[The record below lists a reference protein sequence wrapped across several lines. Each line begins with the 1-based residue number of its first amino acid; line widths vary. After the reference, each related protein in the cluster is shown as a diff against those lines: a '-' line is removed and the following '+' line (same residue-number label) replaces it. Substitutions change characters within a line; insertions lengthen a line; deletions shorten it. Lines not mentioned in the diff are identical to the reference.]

1 MTFARGKE
9 AQARKAAKAKRP
21 ANLVPKNT
29 GRSDPKYKT
38 VPRSTEHMARIAARG
53 CLICGRPAQAHHCD
67 VVLPK
72 GMGPK
77 VSDFCVVPL
86 CPTHHTDDKHDC
98 AHGYLGERAWW
109 ARHGVDVGAWIVAL
123 LVRWYYGQNPDAQAA
138 IDAIE
143 AQRRKLAA

>member
-1 MTFARGKE
+1 MTFK
-9 AQARKAAKAKRP
+9 RKNPRKPINPLK
-21 ANLVPKNT
+21 KGQT
-29 GRSDPKYKT
+29 GRADPSYKT

-53 CLICGRPAQAHHCD
+53 CLICGHPAQAHHCD

-77 VSDFCVVPL
+77 VTDFATAPL
-86 CPTHHTDDKHDC
+86 CQEHHTGNQNDC
-98 AHGYLGERAWW
+98 AHVGEREFWK
-109 ARHGVDVGAWIVAL
+109 RHGIDVGAWIVAL